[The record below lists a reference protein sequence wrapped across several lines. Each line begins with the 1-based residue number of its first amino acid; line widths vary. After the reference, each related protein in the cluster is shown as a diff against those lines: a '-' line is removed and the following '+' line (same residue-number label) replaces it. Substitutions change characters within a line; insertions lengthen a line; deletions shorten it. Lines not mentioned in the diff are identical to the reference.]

1 MEMLGDAVVGKT
13 RLDAYSHGEFSP
25 VPITEKQMKLANTSH
40 KDDISYELEIS
51 RA

>member
-25 VPITEKQMKLANTSH
+25 VPITENKQVSKHFYKMTH
-40 KDDISYELEIS
+40 KCL
-51 RA
+51 